1 MRECRALEYKKAS
14 IMIKDALQKI
24 LAREHL
30 TRAEAYAAMH
40 AIMNGE
46 ATSAQIGALLVA
58 LRMKGEQPEEIAGFA
73 ACMRDKSEKVS
84 SSLAERAVDLVG
96 TGGDG
101 KATFN
106 ISTVASFVVAGA
118 GVPVAKHGNRAVSSQ
133 CGSADVLAALGIN
146 IELNREQLGQC
157 LDEVGLAFLFAPK
170 LHPAMKHAVA
180 PRRELGV
187 RTVFNI
193 LGPITN
199 PAGVRRQLIGVYDR
213 KLLRLLAEVLLQLEA
228 EHVMLVHSLEGM
240 DEISL
245 AAPTLVA
252 ELHGNEIHE
261 YEITARDFGLSAKAD
276 NATGGDAAMNAQVA
290 LHILSGE
297 ASAGRDLV
305 IANAAAGLYVS
316 GAAGSL
322 QEGATLA
329 QQSLVSGAALQK
341 LDKLREY
348 TQRPNENLG

>member
-1 MRECRALEYKKAS
+1 
-14 IMIKDALQKI
+14 MIKGTLQKI

-30 TRAEAYAAMH
+30 TRAEAYAAMNS
-40 AIMNGE
+40 IMTGE

-73 ACMRDKSEKVS
+73 ACMRDKSEKVLS
-84 SSLAERAVDLVG
+84 SRTKEAVDLVG

-133 CGSADVLAALGIN
+133 CGSADVLNALGVN
-146 IELNREQLGQC
+146 VELNAEQLGQC
-157 LDEVGLAFLFAPK
+157 LDDVGVAFLFAPK

-187 RTVFNI
+187 RTFFNI

-228 EHVMLVHSLEGM
+228 EHIMLVHSTEGM

-245 AAPTLVA
+245 AAPTFVA
-252 ELHGNEIHE
+252 ELRNGAIRE
-261 YEITARDFGLSAKAD
+261 YEITADDFGLSTLSD
-276 NATGGDAAMNAQVA
+276 NATGGDATTNAQIA
-290 LHILSGE
+290 LRILTGE
-297 ASAGRDLV
+297 ECDGQEIV
-305 IANAAAGLYVS
+305 IANAAAGLYL
-316 GAAGSL
+316 AGVADSL
-322 QEGATLA
+322 QEGTALA
-329 QQSLVSGAALQK
+329 QKSLASGAALKKLEALRAFTQK
-341 LDKLREY
+341 I
-348 TQRPNENLG
+348 